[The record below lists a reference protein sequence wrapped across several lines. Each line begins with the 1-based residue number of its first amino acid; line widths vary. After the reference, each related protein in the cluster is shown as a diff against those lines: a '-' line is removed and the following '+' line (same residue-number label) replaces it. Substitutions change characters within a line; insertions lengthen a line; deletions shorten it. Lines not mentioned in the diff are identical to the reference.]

1 MAGYVVLYQH
11 VVFKY
16 GDLVEPVFFA
26 HDHLAVHAFAAGQE
40 FCFGHDRATASGG
53 APFTAALTLGF

>member
-16 GDLVEPVFFA
+16 GDLVEAVFFA
-26 HDHLAVHAFAAGQE
+26 HDHLAVYAFAAGQE
-40 FCFGHDRATASGG
+40 FCFGYDRATASGS

>member
-1 MAGYVVLYQH
+1 MAGHVVLYQH

-16 GDLVEPVFFA
+16 GDLVEAVFFA

-40 FCFGHDRATASGG
+40 FGFSHDGATASGG
-53 APFTAALTLGF
+53 ASFTAALALGF